1 MRGPAGEDDETSAD
15 EGTAVKVAF
24 VLGTTAGGTGRHV
37 QMLVTGCAARGIPS
51 VVAGPA
57 ETQLDF
63 GFGAPGV
70 QSETVQSETVQSET
84 VQSETVQSETVQSET
99 VQSETVQFGDRPNV
113 RDGLAV
119 LRLRQ
124 VLARSGA
131 DVVHAHGLRAGALAA
146 LALSLRPTAAPVPL
160 VVTVHNAPP
169 PSGVT
174 AAVYQALE
182 LIVVR
187 SATAILCVSAD
198 LEDRM
203 RRAGA
208 RDVGRAL
215 VPSRGQAGLGTAV
228 AGETVRSE
236 LGLGQDEG
244 APGRAAGGTARAEG
258 SAGRADGGTA
268 RAEGSAGRADGGTA
282 RAGGSA
288 EPSRRPLILAAGR
301 LAPQK
306 GFATLIEAARRWGDL
321 SPVPLLAIAGSGPL
335 HAELI
340 AAAAPLG
347 DAVRFLGHRD
357 DIAALLA
364 AADLFVLPSLWE
376 GQPLVLQEALCA
388 ARPIVAT
395 RTGGVPDLT
404 GEDGA
409 LLIPAGDPAELAAA
423 VRRVLTSDALARRL
437 ADGARARAR
446 MLPSENDAVEAAV
459 AVYRRLTTAA
469 LASGPARPENAP
481 RNGLLAGW
489 RVWERAQPVG
499 GDLGGE
505 LLQQR
510 PGVGHAGREV
520 RLHGRERVG
529 AGDPG
534 AGQRRLIQGAGARHR
549 DDRRPWRR
557 QPGGEG
563 DAGRG
568 LAPQCLLVQ
577 RPLTGDH
584 EAGPGR
590 PRTERHQFQHDLD
603 PRLHPRAEKSER
615 REAEAPGGSRS
626 GKVPEIPVQ
635 GRLGHLSPPGEALLQ
650 YRDVRRRSTL
660 LRSVDRGRPVGPE
673 QGIVHVAGE

>member
-1 MRGPAGEDDETSAD
+1 M
-15 EGTAVKVAF
+15 KVAF

-37 QMLVTGCAARGIPS
+37 RMLVAGCAVRGIPS

-57 ETQLDF
+57 ETRPGF
-63 GFGAPGV
+63 GFGAPRMQSEAV
-70 QSETVQSETVQSET
+70 QSEAVQSEAVQSEAVQFEAVQFEA
-84 VQSETVQSETVQSET
+84 VQSEAVQFEA
-99 VQSETVQFGDRPNV
+99 VQFGDRPNV

-124 VLARSGA
+124 MLARSGA

-174 AAVYQALE
+174 AAIYQALE
-182 LIVVR
+182 LIVAR
-187 SATAILCVSAD
+187 SATTILCVSAD

-228 AGETVRSE
+228 AGETVRRE

-244 APGRAAGGTARAEG
+244 APG
-258 SAGRADGGTA
+258 
-268 RAEGSAGRADGGTA
+268 
-282 RAGGSA
+282 

-306 GFATLIEAARRWGDL
+306 GFATLIEAAGRWEDL
-321 SPVPLLAIAGSGPL
+321 SPAPLLAIAGSGPL
-335 HAELI
+335 RAELT

-395 RTGGVPDLT
+395 RTGGIPYLT

-423 VRRVLTSDALARRL
+423 VRRVLTSDSLARRL

-446 MLPSENDAVEAAV
+446 LLPSENDAVEAAV
-459 AVYRRLTTAA
+459 AVYRRLTTAG
-469 LASGPARPENAP
+469 LASGPAA
-481 RNGLLAGW
+481 
-489 RVWERAQPVG
+489 
-499 GDLGGE
+499 
-505 LLQQR
+505 
-510 PGVGHAGREV
+510 
-520 RLHGRERVG
+520 
-529 AGDPG
+529 
-534 AGQRRLIQGAGARHR
+534 
-549 DDRRPWRR
+549 
-557 QPGGEG
+557 
-563 DAGRG
+563 
-568 LAPQCLLVQ
+568 
-577 RPLTGDH
+577 
-584 EAGPGR
+584 
-590 PRTERHQFQHDLD
+590 
-603 PRLHPRAEKSER
+603 
-615 REAEAPGGSRS
+615 
-626 GKVPEIPVQ
+626 
-635 GRLGHLSPPGEALLQ
+635 
-650 YRDVRRRSTL
+650 
-660 LRSVDRGRPVGPE
+660 
-673 QGIVHVAGE
+673 

>member
-1 MRGPAGEDDETSAD
+1 M
-15 EGTAVKVAF
+15 KVAF

-37 QMLVTGCAARGIPS
+37 QMLATGCAVRGIPS

-70 QSETVQSETVQSET
+70 QPGAVQPVAVQPGAVQPGAVQPAAVQSGAVQFEA
-84 VQSETVQSETVQSET
+84 
-99 VQSETVQFGDRPNV
+99 VQFGDRPNV

-169 PSGVT
+169 PSGLT

-182 LIVVR
+182 LIVAR
-187 SATAILCVSAD
+187 SATTILCVSAD

-203 RRAGA
+203 RRARA

-215 VPSRGQAGLGTAV
+215 VPSRGQAGLGTAA
-228 AGETVRSE
+228 AGETVRRE

-244 APGRAAGGTARAEG
+244 GPGRAVSAPGRAAGGTARAEG
-258 SAGRADGGTA
+258 SAGRAEGGTA
-268 RAEGSAGRADGGTA
+268 RAEGSAGRAEGGTA
-282 RAGGSA
+282 RAGGPGG
-288 EPSRRPLILAAGR
+288 PSRRPLILAAGR

-321 SPVPLLAIAGSGPL
+321 SPAPLLAIAGSGPL
-335 HAELI
+335 RAELT

-395 RTGGVPDLT
+395 RTGGIPDLT

-423 VRRVLTSDALARRL
+423 VRRVLISEALARRL

-459 AVYRRLTTAA
+459 AVYRRLTTPA
-469 LASGPARPENAP
+469 LASGPAA
-481 RNGLLAGW
+481 
-489 RVWERAQPVG
+489 
-499 GDLGGE
+499 
-505 LLQQR
+505 
-510 PGVGHAGREV
+510 
-520 RLHGRERVG
+520 
-529 AGDPG
+529 
-534 AGQRRLIQGAGARHR
+534 
-549 DDRRPWRR
+549 
-557 QPGGEG
+557 
-563 DAGRG
+563 
-568 LAPQCLLVQ
+568 
-577 RPLTGDH
+577 
-584 EAGPGR
+584 
-590 PRTERHQFQHDLD
+590 
-603 PRLHPRAEKSER
+603 
-615 REAEAPGGSRS
+615 
-626 GKVPEIPVQ
+626 
-635 GRLGHLSPPGEALLQ
+635 
-650 YRDVRRRSTL
+650 
-660 LRSVDRGRPVGPE
+660 
-673 QGIVHVAGE
+673 

>member
-1 MRGPAGEDDETSAD
+1 M
-15 EGTAVKVAF
+15 KVAF

-37 QMLVTGCAARGIPS
+37 QMLATGCAVRGIPS
-51 VVAGPA
+51 VVAGQA

-63 GFGAPGV
+63 GFGAPGAESGAV
-70 QSETVQSETVQSET
+70 QSGAVQSGAVRSGAVEFEAVE
-84 VQSETVQSETVQSET
+84 
-99 VQSETVQFGDRPNV
+99 FGDRPNV

-169 PSGVT
+169 PSGLT

-182 LIVVR
+182 LIVAR
-187 SATAILCVSAD
+187 SATTILCVSAD

-203 RRAGA
+203 RRARA

-215 VPSRGQAGLGTAV
+215 VPSRGQAGLRTAA
-228 AGETVRSE
+228 AGETVRRE
-236 LGLGQDEG
+236 LGLGQDEGRPGRAVSAPGRAAG

-258 SAGRADGGTA
+258 SAGRP
-268 RAEGSAGRADGGTA
+268 DGGTA
-282 RAGGSA
+282 RAGGPGG
-288 EPSRRPLILAAGR
+288 PSRRPLILAAGR

-321 SPVPLLAIAGSGPL
+321 SPAPLLAIAGSGPL
-335 HAELI
+335 RAELT

-395 RTGGVPDLT
+395 RTGGIPDLT

-423 VRRVLTSDALARRL
+423 VRRVLISEALARRL

-469 LASGPARPENAP
+469 LASGPAA
-481 RNGLLAGW
+481 
-489 RVWERAQPVG
+489 
-499 GDLGGE
+499 
-505 LLQQR
+505 
-510 PGVGHAGREV
+510 
-520 RLHGRERVG
+520 
-529 AGDPG
+529 
-534 AGQRRLIQGAGARHR
+534 
-549 DDRRPWRR
+549 
-557 QPGGEG
+557 
-563 DAGRG
+563 
-568 LAPQCLLVQ
+568 
-577 RPLTGDH
+577 
-584 EAGPGR
+584 
-590 PRTERHQFQHDLD
+590 
-603 PRLHPRAEKSER
+603 
-615 REAEAPGGSRS
+615 
-626 GKVPEIPVQ
+626 
-635 GRLGHLSPPGEALLQ
+635 
-650 YRDVRRRSTL
+650 
-660 LRSVDRGRPVGPE
+660 
-673 QGIVHVAGE
+673 

>member
-1 MRGPAGEDDETSAD
+1 
-15 EGTAVKVAF
+15 
-24 VLGTTAGGTGRHV
+24 
-37 QMLVTGCAARGIPS
+37 
-51 VVAGPA
+51 
-57 ETQLDF
+57 
-63 GFGAPGV
+63 
-70 QSETVQSETVQSET
+70 
-84 VQSETVQSETVQSET
+84 
-99 VQSETVQFGDRPNV
+99 VQFGDRPNV

-124 VLARSGA
+124 VLARSAA

-182 LIVVR
+182 LIVAR
-187 SATAILCVSAD
+187 SATTILCVSAG

-203 RRAGA
+203 RQAGA

-228 AGETVRSE
+228 AGEKVRRE

-244 APGRAAGGTARAEG
+244 APGQVAGSNARAEG
-258 SAGRADGGTA
+258 STGRAG
-268 RAEGSAGRADGGTA
+268 GGTA
-282 RAGGSA
+282 RAGGPE

-301 LAPQK
+301 FAPQK

-321 SPVPLLAIAGSGPL
+321 NPAPLLAIAGSGPL
-335 HAELI
+335 HAELT

-395 RTGGVPDLT
+395 RTGGIPDLT

-409 LLIPAGDPAELAAA
+409 LLIPADDPAELAAA
-423 VRRVLTSDALARRL
+423 VRRVLTSDALARCL

-459 AVYRRLTTAA
+459 AVYRRLATAA
-469 LASGPARPENAP
+469 LASGPAA
-481 RNGLLAGW
+481 
-489 RVWERAQPVG
+489 
-499 GDLGGE
+499 
-505 LLQQR
+505 
-510 PGVGHAGREV
+510 
-520 RLHGRERVG
+520 
-529 AGDPG
+529 
-534 AGQRRLIQGAGARHR
+534 
-549 DDRRPWRR
+549 
-557 QPGGEG
+557 
-563 DAGRG
+563 
-568 LAPQCLLVQ
+568 
-577 RPLTGDH
+577 
-584 EAGPGR
+584 
-590 PRTERHQFQHDLD
+590 
-603 PRLHPRAEKSER
+603 
-615 REAEAPGGSRS
+615 
-626 GKVPEIPVQ
+626 
-635 GRLGHLSPPGEALLQ
+635 
-650 YRDVRRRSTL
+650 
-660 LRSVDRGRPVGPE
+660 
-673 QGIVHVAGE
+673 

>member
-1 MRGPAGEDDETSAD
+1 
-15 EGTAVKVAF
+15 VKVAF

-37 QMLVTGCAARGIPS
+37 QMLATGCAVRGIPS

-63 GFGAPGV
+63 GFGAPRV
-70 QSETVQSETVQSET
+70 QSEEVQSGAVQSGA
-84 VQSETVQSETVQSET
+84 VQFEAVE
-99 VQSETVQFGDRPNV
+99 FGDRPTV

-182 LIVVR
+182 LIVAR
-187 SATAILCVSAD
+187 SATTILCVSAD

-203 RRAGA
+203 RRARA

-215 VPSRGQAGLGTAV
+215 VPSRGQAGLGTPV
-228 AGETVRSE
+228 AGETVRRE

-244 APGRAAGGTARAEG
+244 GPGRAVGAPGRAAGGPARGEGSAGRPDGGPARAAG
-258 SAGRADGGTA
+258 SAGRADGGPA
-268 RAEGSAGRADGGTA
+268 RAAGSAERADGGPG
-282 RAGGSA
+282 RAGGPGG
-288 EPSRRPLILAAGR
+288 PSRRPLILAAGR
-301 LAPQK
+301 LASQK

-321 SPVPLLAIAGSGPL
+321 SPAPLLAIAGSGPL
-335 HAELI
+335 RAELT

-347 DAVRFLGHRD
+347 DAVRFLGHRED
-357 DIAALLA
+357 MAALLA

-395 RTGGVPDLT
+395 RTGGIPDLT

-423 VRRVLTSDALARRL
+423 VRRVLISEALARRL

-446 MLPSENDAVEAAV
+446 MLPSEKDAVEAAV

-469 LASGPARPENAP
+469 LASGPAA
-481 RNGLLAGW
+481 
-489 RVWERAQPVG
+489 
-499 GDLGGE
+499 
-505 LLQQR
+505 
-510 PGVGHAGREV
+510 
-520 RLHGRERVG
+520 
-529 AGDPG
+529 
-534 AGQRRLIQGAGARHR
+534 
-549 DDRRPWRR
+549 
-557 QPGGEG
+557 
-563 DAGRG
+563 
-568 LAPQCLLVQ
+568 
-577 RPLTGDH
+577 
-584 EAGPGR
+584 
-590 PRTERHQFQHDLD
+590 
-603 PRLHPRAEKSER
+603 
-615 REAEAPGGSRS
+615 
-626 GKVPEIPVQ
+626 
-635 GRLGHLSPPGEALLQ
+635 
-650 YRDVRRRSTL
+650 
-660 LRSVDRGRPVGPE
+660 
-673 QGIVHVAGE
+673 

>member
-1 MRGPAGEDDETSAD
+1 
-15 EGTAVKVAF
+15 VKVAF

-37 QMLVTGCAARGIPS
+37 QMLVTGCAVRGILS
-51 VVAGPA
+51 MVAGPA

-70 QSETVQSETVQSET
+70 QFEAVQFEA
-84 VQSETVQSETVQSET
+84 
-99 VQSETVQFGDRPNV
+99 VQFGDRPNV

-131 DVVHAHGLRAGALAA
+131 DVVHAHGLRAGALTA

-169 PSGVT
+169 SSGVT

-182 LIVVR
+182 LIVAR
-187 SATAILCVSAD
+187 SATTILCVSAD

-228 AGETVRSE
+228 AGETVGRE
-236 LGLGQDEG
+236 LGLGQDKG
-244 APGRAAGGTARAEG
+244 APGHAAGAPG
-258 SAGRADGGTA
+258 
-268 RAEGSAGRADGGTA
+268 
-282 RAGGSA
+282 

-321 SPVPLLAIAGSGPL
+321 SPAPLLAIAGSGPL
-335 HAELI
+335 RAELT

-388 ARPIVAT
+388 SRPIVAT
-395 RTGGVPDLT
+395 RTGGIPDLT

-446 MLPSENDAVEAAV
+446 MLPSEHDAVEAAM

-469 LASGPARPENAP
+469 LASGPAE
-481 RNGLLAGW
+481 
-489 RVWERAQPVG
+489 
-499 GDLGGE
+499 
-505 LLQQR
+505 
-510 PGVGHAGREV
+510 
-520 RLHGRERVG
+520 
-529 AGDPG
+529 
-534 AGQRRLIQGAGARHR
+534 
-549 DDRRPWRR
+549 
-557 QPGGEG
+557 
-563 DAGRG
+563 
-568 LAPQCLLVQ
+568 
-577 RPLTGDH
+577 
-584 EAGPGR
+584 
-590 PRTERHQFQHDLD
+590 
-603 PRLHPRAEKSER
+603 
-615 REAEAPGGSRS
+615 
-626 GKVPEIPVQ
+626 
-635 GRLGHLSPPGEALLQ
+635 
-650 YRDVRRRSTL
+650 
-660 LRSVDRGRPVGPE
+660 
-673 QGIVHVAGE
+673 